1 MPFHIGKCR
10 KHRGNLDLRLFSQ
23 RNRFF
28 TITAKRI
35 IDASG
40 DADYCHWA
48 GILYEKAGAKLEHV
62 VLSHVDRAKNFDDN
76 LAVLDIGVWLE
87 YDSAFRW
94 KNDGPNY
101 ALQLLEQLLPEYPDQ
116 LVMGMDMAKKAY
128 WKSYGGSPGLNYL
141 METIPDFLKSKELE
155 AYLQK
160 FFFENPKRLYS
171 FFEPAKGS

>member
-1 MPFHIGKCR
+1 
-10 KHRGNLDLRLFSQ
+10 
-23 RNRFF
+23 
-28 TITAKRI
+28 
-35 IDASG
+35 
-40 DADYCHWA
+40 
-48 GILYEKAGAKLEHV
+48 V